1 MSHAS
6 DDTASGGTGPVPP
19 GPGGTAAAA
28 SALRV
33 EGLGLQIGGATIL
46 DDVNLDVP
54 DGEIVGIIGPNGA
67 GKTTL
72 FNIVSGLLT
81 PTRGSVHMH
90 GRDIT
95 SLSVPA
101 RARAGLGRTFQTSS
115 YFPGLTVLEN
125 VRLAAQVQEGGSYSL
140 LRFPRSTDQA
150 TARARATLETV
161 GLAHHA
167 HAKAGDI
174 SHGDKRKLEI
184 AVLLVADAGLVLLD
198 EPMAGVASGDV
209 DGLVE
214 NIRDMQRLKNC
225 TVLMVEHHID
235 VLLGFVDRVA
245 VMYFGTIIAFD
256 TPQRIMENPTVQ
268 SAYLGRSA

>member
-1 MSHAS
+1 MREDMREEAPSAP
-6 DDTASGGTGPVPP
+6 A
-19 GPGGTAAAA
+19 
-28 SALRV
+28 ALRV
-33 EGLGLQIGGATIL
+33 EGLGLQIGGARIL
-46 DDVNLDVP
+46 EDVDLDVP
-54 DGEIVGIIGPNGA
+54 QGSIVGVIGPNGA

-72 FNIVSGLLT
+72 FNAVSGLMA
-81 PTRGSVHMH
+81 PTAGRIHMG

-115 YFPGLTVLEN
+115 YFPGLSVLEN
-125 VRLAAQVQEGGSYSL
+125 VRLAAQVREGGNYSL
-140 LRFPRSTDQA
+140 FRFPRPGDAASVLA
-150 TARARATLETV
+150 HETLETV
-161 GLAHHA
+161 GLAHKA
-167 HAKAGDI
+167 QAPAGDI

-184 AVLLVADAGLVLLD
+184 AVLLVADASLVLLD

-209 DGLVE
+209 AGLVQ
-214 NIRDMQRLKNC
+214 NIRDMQRLKDC

-256 TPQRIMENPTVQ
+256 TPQNIMDNPTVQ